1 MVAVLLLFVR
11 AVVAVLVLGRWWRGE
26 GPDRSGVVHW
36 VPTPSLYGC
45 RRPMGVAWRPRRGF
59 GMPLCPFWGL
69 REYLKATR
77 CTVVVVAVVLVGVVV
92 EPIFA

>member
-1 MVAVLLLFVR
+1 MAGKKPLGQSVPPRRARCTATLQLLLLLLLLFVR

-45 RRPMGVAWRPRRGF
+45 RRPMGVAWRPRRGYV
-59 GMPLCPFWGL
+59 MPL
-69 REYLKATR
+69 
-77 CTVVVVAVVLVGVVV
+77 
-92 EPIFA
+92 